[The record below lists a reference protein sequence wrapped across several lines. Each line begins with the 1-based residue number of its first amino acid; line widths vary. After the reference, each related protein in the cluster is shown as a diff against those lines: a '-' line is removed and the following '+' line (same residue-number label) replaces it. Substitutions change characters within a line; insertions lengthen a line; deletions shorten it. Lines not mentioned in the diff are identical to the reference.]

1 MEDYLFAEEDW
12 NWLAGGIALVA
23 GQAVLPII
31 LKESLP
37 VKKIR
42 CIMVLLGSIGILK
55 FAVEWYRYLREQK
68 RILEGK

>member
-1 MEDYLFAEEDW
+1 MEDYLFNDDNW

-23 GQAVLPII
+23 GQAVLPAV

-42 CIMVLLGSIGILK
+42 CIMALLGSIGILK
-55 FAVEWYRYLREQK
+55 FAVEWYRYLRKQK

>member
-12 NWLAGGIALVA
+12 NWLAGGIALA
-23 GQAVLPII
+23 AEQAVLPAV

-55 FAVEWYRYLREQK
+55 FAVEWYRYLRKQK

>member
-1 MEDYLFAEEDW
+1 MEDYLFNDDNW

-23 GQAVLPII
+23 GQAVLPAV

-37 VKKIR
+37 VRKIR
-42 CIMVLLGSIGILK
+42 CVMALLGSTGILK
-55 FAVEWYRYLREQK
+55 FAVEWNRYLREQK

>member
-23 GQAVLPII
+23 GQAVLPAV

-37 VKKIR
+37 VRKIR
-42 CIMVLLGSIGILK
+42 CIMALLGSLSILK
-55 FAVEWYRYLREQK
+55 FAVEWHRYIREQK
-68 RILEGK
+68 HILEGK

>member
-23 GQAVLPII
+23 GQAVLPAV

-37 VKKIR
+37 VRKIR
-42 CIMVLLGSIGILK
+42 CIMVLLGSIGRLK
-55 FAVEWYRYLREQK
+55 FAVEWHRYLREQK